1 MFVRA
6 FPEGNS
12 QMQVSGAMVY
22 INKEPIGRTPLTCHF
37 THYGTMEFTVVKEG
51 YETATE
57 YRKIRAPWYQFPGID
72 FFSEVLF
79 PQEITD
85 TKQIDFQL
93 KPART
98 ITQDELVERAEGM
111 RREAQANAT
120 FRVNHGN
127 AVGTIN
133 PITSPPT
140 QNGNYDADAF
150 LIHSNPYSTDG
161 YLGTTENYL
170 QNSGSVG
177 VPSSPF
183 ANASS
188 HVTPPSY
195 QQDNSLLPPPS
206 NPYSNL

>member
-1 MFVRA
+1 M
-6 FPEGNS
+6 PI
-12 QMQVSGAMVY
+12 SGAMVY
-22 INKEPIGRTPLTCHF
+22 INKEPIGRTPLACHF

-51 YETATE
+51 YETTTE
-57 YRKIRAPWYQFPGID
+57 YRKIRAPWYELPGID
-72 FFSEVLF
+72 FFSEILF

-120 FRVNHGN
+120 FRVDNGN

-133 PITSPPT
+133 PILSPPT
-140 QNGNYDADAF
+140 QSDSLNSDSF
-150 LIHSNPYSTDG
+150 LINSNPYSTDG
-161 YLGTTENYL
+161 YDYQVTTDHL
-170 QNSGSVG
+170 QNSGSIG

-183 ANASS
+183 TN
-188 HVTPPSY
+188 TPSY
-195 QQDNSLLPPPS
+195 
-206 NPYSNL
+206 